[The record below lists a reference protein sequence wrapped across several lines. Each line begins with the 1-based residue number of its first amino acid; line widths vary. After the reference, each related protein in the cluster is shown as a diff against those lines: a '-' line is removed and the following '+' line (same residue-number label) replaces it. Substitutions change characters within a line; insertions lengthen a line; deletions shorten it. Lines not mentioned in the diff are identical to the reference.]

1 MASSINASTSG
12 AGGVITT
19 ADNTGILNL
28 QSAGTTVA
36 AVSSTGVAVTGTLSA
51 SGAITATGGIV
62 VGAAA
67 APAFSVYLTGN
78 QSVTNNVFTK
88 VTFNTETFDTNNNF
102 DSTTN
107 YRFTP
112 TVAGYY
118 QINGT
123 IMFGGVGMT
132 LGGTYIYKNGAAY
145 KNAAQVPSST
155 YYSGSTVAD
164 VIYFNGSTD
173 YIELYGLITG
183 TSGLLF
189 FSQILYTFMSGALI
203 RSA

>member
-36 AVSSTGVAVTGTLSA
+36 ALASTGLAITGTLSA
-51 SGAITATGGIV
+51 SGAITATGGLV

-67 APAFSVYLTGN
+67 APTFSAYRTTN
-78 QSVTNNVFTK
+78 QSITTNTFTK
-88 VTFNTETFDTNNNF
+88 ILWTAEEFDTNNNF
-102 DSTTN
+102 ASSA
-107 YRFTP
+107 FTP

-118 QINGT
+118 LIVAGYNPNGGGTPSRCILDIFKNGNQVKRVFDTSARCDDASGSCLVNMNGT
-123 IMFGGVGMT
+123 
-132 LGGTYIYKNGAAY
+132 
-145 KNAAQVPSST
+145 
-155 YYSGSTVAD
+155 
-164 VIYFNGSTD
+164 TD
-173 YIELYGLITG
+173 YVEAYAYIIATSPQIYGTQSDTYFQGFL
-183 TSGLLF
+183 
-189 FSQILYTFMSGALI
+189 A